1 MAEEMNEQLQDQELP
16 PPKKKGKL
24 MLILIILVVVIGA
37 GAGGGYYFF
46 GAKLF
51 KKAGAEQQEGEV
63 KKKGGIGPILALE
76 PFVFNLSGS
85 PNKFAKITLG
95 IELKDPKILEEGK
108 KMMPAIRDQVLSV
121 LGSKGPE
128 ALMDVAARDTIK
140 KEIYGKLKVLFK
152 DAADLNAVY
161 ITDII
166 VQ

>member
-1 MAEEMNEQLQDQELP
+1 MAEEINGQVEGQETA
-16 PPKKKGKL
+16 PPKKKSKL
-24 MLILIILVVVIGA
+24 TLILIILVVIIAA

-46 GAKLF
+46 GAKIF
-51 KKAGAEQQEGEV
+51 KKAGAEQQEGEP
-63 KKKGGIGPILALE
+63 KRKGGIGPILALE

-85 PNKFAKITLG
+85 PSKFAKITLG

-140 KEIYGKLKVLFK
+140 KEIHGKLKGLFK
-152 DAADLNAVY
+152 DGADLNAVY